1 MRLKKT
7 KVTKNPIPLAAPTST
22 IRKAPLHNKNA
33 SMDLINKKSQEE
45 GHSIYLNKILQ
56 KNLGMKRADA
66 DFPNFKENITNFQTS
81 IQNILSNEES
91 RQKAMRY
98 VIGMRNKSRGASNA
112 SPFVIRNDYS
122 RNVHETNNTN
132 TNTNSNMFAKTIND
146 GFYDQRQ
153 RKNNMYDNDNYNYR
167 YNYERNLKTD
177 LSVRPRNIVVT
188 PYTGYNIY
196 TNKLEPVTPDKAIRV
211 NKVTRYYDEIPYQ
224 GETNIYVRNNLGTQS
239 TGRSNSKNRNIQNNM
254 VTYKNTTTANYAS
267 GSRFYNKKPYND
279 TAENLYMRNAPYN
292 YNDNYDEGDD
302 NEDNVEYL
310 EDDDNNQFEPSSENS
325 GMKEVIIDNLNEIY
339 QSPKYNEEY
348 NEDNKY
354 SDNRKNIYK
363 KEYNKPQIYS
373 KKPNNT
379 VIFNRYKY
387 KNIGKTGKITPTP
400 TTTSPPPSSF
410 KNLKIEKNRF
420 RIKPEYNK
428 INIKPKVDYNSEIM
442 EKIRDRFLDK
452 LKQSS
457 TNVLNIKG
465 TPSLSIKGRKPEDDA
480 EKNKIKT
487 ELTKVKGD
495 LVSSQNKNKENENQL
510 KTLQEIIQSL
520 REIINTH
527 KIEIE
532 SKNKEI
538 TELKK
543 NTELKELKNQLKEY
557 LDQITSLKETI
568 KSLQEIRRKLKK
580 T

>member
-7 KVTKNPIPLAAPTST
+7 KATKNPIPIATPIST

-33 SMDLINKKSQEE
+33 SMDLITKKGQEE

-56 KNLGMKRADA
+56 KNLGMKRADT
-66 DFPNFKENITNFQTS
+66 DFPNFKENISNFQSS

-122 RNVHETNNTN
+122 RKVHEANNTN
-132 TNTNSNMFAKTIND
+132 TTPNMFAKTIND
-146 GFYDQRQ
+146 GFYDPRQ
-153 RKNNMYDNDNYNYR
+153 RNNNLFDNDNYNYR
-167 YNYERNLKTD
+167 YKVLKTD
-177 LSVRPRNIVVT
+177 LSNRPKNIIVT

-211 NKVTRYYDEIPYQ
+211 NKITRYYDEIPYQ

-239 TGRSNSKNRNIQNNM
+239 IGRSNSKNRNIKNNM

-279 TAENLYMRNAPYN
+279 TAENLYMRNAQYN

-310 EDDDNNQFEPSSENS
+310 EDEDNNQFEPSSENS
-325 GMKEVIIDNLNEIY
+325 KEVFIDNLNEIY
-339 QSPKYNEEY
+339 QSPKYIEDN
-348 NEDNKY
+348 NEDIKY

-379 VIFNRYKY
+379 VIINRYKY

-400 TTTSPPPSSF
+400 APTSPPPSSF
-410 KNLKIEKNRF
+410 KNLKIEKSRF
-420 RIKPEYNK
+420 KIKPEYNK

-442 EKIRDRFLDK
+442 EKIRNRFLEK

-457 TNVLNIKG
+457 TN
-465 TPSLSIKGRKPEDDA
+465 S
-480 EKNKIKT
+480 
-487 ELTKVKGD
+487 
-495 LVSSQNKNKENENQL
+495 
-510 KTLQEIIQSL
+510 
-520 REIINTH
+520 
-527 KIEIE
+527 
-532 SKNKEI
+532 
-538 TELKK
+538 
-543 NTELKELKNQLKEY
+543 
-557 LDQITSLKETI
+557 
-568 KSLQEIRRKLKK
+568 
-580 T
+580 